1 MESASIGP
9 FVQTAKGFDMQ
20 RTILAL
26 TAALVF
32 FSSSADARTRHRAPH
47 DANGNQ
53 TYGAG
58 VVVSKKTGATAR
70 VGAAYAPRFQAY
82 IDDLEASGA
91 VVRFMGGIR
100 RGHCWSGGLHP
111 CGKALDVCQL
121 ARGRVDGRCRLP
133 GRDAVARIASAH
145 GLFEGGQWCHS
156 DYGHAQVGVSAA
168 ACSNTMSASRHR
180 RIKSADNV
188 KQGLDTQ
195 ERWGQP

>member
-1 MESASIGP
+1 
-9 FVQTAKGFDMQ
+9 MQ
-20 RTILAL
+20 RKIIFLV
-26 TAALVF
+26 AALVF
-32 FSSSADARTRHRAPH
+32 CSSSADARTHRRAPP

-70 VGAAYAPRFQAY
+70 VGVAYAARFQAY

-100 RGHCWSGGLHP
+100 RGHCWIGGLHP

-121 ARGRVDGRCRLP
+121 ARGRVDGRCHLP
-133 GRDAVARIASAH
+133 GRDALARIASAH
-145 GLFEGGQWCHS
+145 GLFEGGQWCNS
-156 DYGHAQVGVSAA
+156 DYGHAQVGVTAA

-180 RIKSADNV
+180 RIKSAYNV
-188 KQGLDTQ
+188 KPGLDTQ
-195 ERWGQP
+195 SRWGQP